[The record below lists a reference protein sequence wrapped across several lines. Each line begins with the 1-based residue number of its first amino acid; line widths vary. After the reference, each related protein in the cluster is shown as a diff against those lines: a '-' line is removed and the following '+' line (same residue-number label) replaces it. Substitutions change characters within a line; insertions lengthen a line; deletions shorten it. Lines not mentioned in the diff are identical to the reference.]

1 VVVVQGHIVFI
12 PVGECIQVHFLC
24 RRVHS
29 SAFLC
34 RREYSSGGCIHAYR
48 ISRMA
53 RTLRKRCIYG
63 IFGREITKLRS

>member
-29 SAFLC
+29 SGGCTGAHRIYSC
-34 RREYSSGGCIHAYR
+34 RRVHSSAFF
-48 ISRMA
+48 M
-53 RTLRKRCIYG
+53 
-63 IFGREITKLRS
+63 